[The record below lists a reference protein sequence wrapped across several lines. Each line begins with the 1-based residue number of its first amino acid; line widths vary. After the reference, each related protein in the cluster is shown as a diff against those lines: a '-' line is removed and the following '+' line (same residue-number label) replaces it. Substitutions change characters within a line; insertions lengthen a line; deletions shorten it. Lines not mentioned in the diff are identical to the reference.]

1 MKNFETRCPIDGTSA
16 LLPQLDAVP
25 QAATIIEFP
34 GYVRQRASVSNLS
47 SQSANSEYAC
57 EKGVVRTLR
66 DGSLAGCSYHRMKS
80 WQAALAGCAFTLFSL
95 VSILVGL

>member
-34 GYVRQRASVSNLS
+34 GQVRQDTFALNLS
-47 SQSANSEYAC
+47 SQGAVREYVR

-66 DGSLAGCSYHRMKS
+66 DGSLAGCSYHRMKT

-95 VSILVGL
+95 VSILAGL

>member
-16 LLPQLDAVP
+16 LLPQLDAVS

-34 GYVRQRASVSNLS
+34 GQVRQYTSASNLS
-47 SQSANSEYAC
+47 SQSAVREYVR

-95 VSILVGL
+95 VSILAGL